1 MYSNALEYTLIG
13 GLEDNTFYVSTVFY
27 DRALKVELVSI
38 SAPFK
43 EASLERFI
51 AACARVCRS
60 NDSLRDVYNQLEDSD
75 VRRLVRGLY
84 RAGHHSVFE
93 HVVFTFWVEGISR
106 ACSHQLVRHR
116 IASYSQRSQR
126 HTRVNGFVT
135 PERIMAS
142 SEASKIYEEAL
153 KRCADTY
160 KQLLSLGI
168 PLEDARFVLPQASET
183 GIVVTMNLR
192 ELLHFFR
199 LRLAP
204 EAQWEIREVAR
215 RMFNLVKPYVPTVIE
230 EFTSDTGYSVRGV

>member
-1 MYSNALEYTLIG
+1 M
-13 GLEDNTFYVSTVFY
+13 FYV
-27 DRALKVELVSI
+27 RALRVELVSV
-38 SAPFK
+38 SSPFK
-43 EASLERFI
+43 EAKLERFI

-60 NDSLRDVYNQLEDSD
+60 NNSLREVYDQLEESD

-126 HTRVNGFVT
+126 HTRVDSFVA

-142 SEASKIYEEAL
+142 PEASKIYKEAL
-153 KRCADTY
+153 KHCINTY
-160 KQLLSLGI
+160 RQLLSLGI

-230 EFTSDTGYSVRGV
+230 EFMSDTGYRIEEVEEFDIERFRP